1 MAFRRKPPV
10 ERLDDDSWIVR
21 LQADEQEVLSHIKNQ
36 LDELV
41 ENAQTGSES
50 ALVDRLFPPAFTH
63 HDAQHEHLDEEYQ
76 RLMRDELITARRT
89 AISEVLSTFDSAEG
103 GDITMSH
110 GQLTALLQTLNALRV
125 TLASALGIVDDDSA
139 ADADDQ
145 SDASPEQH
153 LYVWSGWMLEWV
165 VGALAETLP
174 REGGTS

>member
-21 LQADEQEVLSHIKNQ
+21 LQADEQEVLSHIMNQ

-63 HDAQHEHLDEEYQ
+63 HDAQHEQLDEEYQ

-103 GDITMSH
+103 GNITMSH
-110 GQLTALLQTLNALRV
+110 GQLSALLQTLNA
-125 TLASALGIVDDDSA
+125 
-139 ADADDQ
+139 
-145 SDASPEQH
+145 
-153 LYVWSGWMLEWV
+153 
-165 VGALAETLP
+165 
-174 REGGTS
+174 